1 MANITYAKALNIVL
15 DEEMAKNENLITTGE
30 DIAQF
35 GGSFGVTAGLLDKYG
50 KDRVLDMP
58 IAEATIIG
66 SAAGMAL
73 GGLKVCTELMFADF
87 VDCAMDE
94 LFNKLGK
101 WRYMHG
107 GELDVPVTVRLPI
120 GIAGGAGPEHSRST
134 QAQFLNSQGLILAI
148 PSTTYDAMGLFRTAL
163 RGKDPVL
170 FFEHKALYGL
180 KGDVP
185 DDDFTIPFGK
195 ADVKKKGEDVT
206 IVATSLQVHTA
217 LKAADRLEKEDI
229 SAEVVDPRTVIP
241 LDRETLLGSVKKTG
255 RLIIVHEE
263 AKTGGTGSEIAAVVA
278 EECLT
283 DMKAP
288 VRRIAAPDVPI
299 AQSFFLE
306 KFYVPT
312 AEQIVA
318 VARETM
324 SFR

>member
-1 MANITYAKALNIVL
+1 MAKITYSKALNTVL
-15 DEEMAKNENLITTGE
+15 DEEMAKDVNLITTGE

-35 GGSFGVTAGLLDKYG
+35 GGSFGVTAGLLAKYG
-50 KDRVLDMP
+50 KDRVLDTP

-66 SAAGMAL
+66 TAVGMAL

-107 GELDVPVTVRLPI
+107 GELDVPVTVRLPV

-134 QAQFLNSQGLILAI
+134 QAQFLNSQGLILAV
-148 PSTTYDAMGLFRTAL
+148 PSTAYDAMGLFRTAL

-170 FFEHKALYGL
+170 FFEHKALYGTS
-180 KGDVP
+180 GEVP
-185 DDDFTIPFGK
+185 DEDFTIPFGK
-195 ADVKKKGEDVT
+195 ADIKKEGADVT
-206 IVATSLQVHTA
+206 IVATSLQVLTA
-217 LKAADRLEKEDI
+217 LEAAGQLEKEGI
-229 SAEVVDPRTVIP
+229 SAEVVDPRTIIP
-241 LDRETLLGSVKKTG
+241 LDKETLIGSVRKTG

-306 KFYVPT
+306 QFYVPK
-312 AEQIVA
+312 AEQIVGA
-318 VARETM
+318 AKELM
-324 SFR
+324 SYQ